1 MAKLGVRTVD
11 EMVGRTD
18 LLKRNETKHSR
29 MADKIDLGEI
39 LYHPAKENVTFKE
52 GKAYDFQLEK
62 TLDERV
68 LLKKLKTAVDT
79 GNKAVLETR

>member
-1 MAKLGVRTVD
+1 M
-11 EMVGRTD
+11 
-18 LLKRNETKHSR
+18 KRSIPGWQNK
-29 MADKIDLGEI
+29 MDLGEI

-68 LLKKLKTAVDT
+68 C
-79 GNKAVLETR
+79 